1 MFSSYWIGKTLLY
14 TTQNQIYYCN
24 IQGEAQIIFTFNSS
38 RSVICDVL
46 ADRITMATFD
56 NQGSV
61 VITTRKVHMLEPLI
75 MGELSYAKSD
85 DDIDMKLFKCILK
98 NLDTEQISKK
108 LIAKLMEHGM
118 YNSAWYLLQSNQSP
132 QFSIGDR
139 YE

>member
-1 MFSSYWIGKTLLY
+1 
-14 TTQNQIYYCN
+14 
-24 IQGEAQIIFTFNSS
+24 
-38 RSVICDVL
+38 
-46 ADRITMATFD
+46 MATFD